1 MGLIRVLLMADT
13 HLGFDLPLR
22 PRIKRRRRG
31 PDFFANF
38 DRALMPALNG
48 DVDAVVHGGD
58 VLYRSK
64 VPPRLVEVAFEPL
77 KRVADAGVP
86 VYLVPGNHERSTVP
100 HGHLAAHPNIHL
112 FDGPRTY
119 KLQTA
124 TGSLA
129 LAGFP
134 FVRNAIRRDFLNRV
148 AQTGWQHMKA
158 NSHVLCIHQ
167 SADGATVGPVGYTF
181 RYADDIIRTAD
192 IPPGFAAVLAGHIH
206 RFQVLKKDLKGKP
219 LNAPVF
225 YPGSI
230 ERTSFAEKDEPKGY
244 LILEFE
250 TRGTAAGTLRNWT
263 FHELPTRPMVQ
274 LDLHAAGMHGPQIR
288 SWIQSR
294 LYEIPAD
301 SVVKLKVHG
310 KISEEAMAV
319 FRAPCLRTLAPE
331 TMNIDAT
338 LVDYTYYR
346 NRRAKRHQS

>member
-1 MGLIRVLLMADT
+1 MGLIRILLIADT
-13 HLGFDLPLR
+13 HLGFDLPFR

-38 DRALMPALNG
+38 ARALMPALRG
-48 DVDAVVHGGD
+48 EVDAVVHGGD

-64 VPPRLVEVAFEPL
+64 VPARLVEMAFEPL
-77 KRVADAGVP
+77 KQVADSGVP
-86 VYLVPGNHERSTVP
+86 VYLVPGNHERSAIP
-100 HGHLAAHPNIHL
+100 HGHLADHPGILL
-112 FDGPRTY
+112 FDRPRTY
-119 KLQTA
+119 HLQTA
-124 TGSLA
+124 GGSLA

-134 FVRNAIRRDFLNRV
+134 FVRSGIRRNFLNQV
-148 AQTGWQHMKA
+148 AQTGWQHTQA
-158 NSHVLCIHQ
+158 DIHVLCIHQ
-167 SADGATVGPVGYTF
+167 SVDGAAVGPVGYTF
-181 RYADDIIRTAD
+181 RYAPDVIGSGD

-206 RFQVLKKDLKGKP
+206 RFQVLQKDLKGMP

-250 TRGTAAGTLRNWT
+250 AGGTAAGTLRNWI
-263 FHELPTRPMVQ
+263 FHELPARPMSQ
-274 LDLHAAGMHGPQIR
+274 LDLNAAAMNGPQIQ

-310 KISEEAMAV
+310 KISAEASAV
-319 FRAPCLRTLAPE
+319 IRAPALRALAPK
-331 TMNIDAT
+331 TMNIDAI
-338 LVDYTYYR
+338 LVDYRYYR
-346 NRRAKRHQS
+346 

>member
-1 MGLIRVLLMADT
+1 MGLIRILLIADT
-13 HLGFDLPLR
+13 HLGFDLPFR

-38 DRALMPALNG
+38 ERALMPALSG
-48 DVDAVVHGGD
+48 QVDAVVHGGD

-64 VPPRLVEVAFEPL
+64 VPARLVEMAFEPL
-77 KRVADAGVP
+77 KQVADSGVP

-100 HGHLAAHPNIHL
+100 HGHLAAHPGIHL
-112 FDGPRTY
+112 FDRPRTY
-119 KLQTA
+119 HLQTA
-124 TGSLA
+124 GGSLA

-134 FVRNAIRRDFLNRV
+134 FVRTGIRKVFLNRL
-148 AQTGWQHMKA
+148 AQTGWQHTQTDTR
-158 NSHVLCIHQ
+158 VLCLHQ
-167 SADGATVGPVGYTF
+167 SVDGAVVGPVGYTF
-181 RYADDIIRTAD
+181 RYAPDVIGSSD

-206 RFQVLKKDLKGKP
+206 RFQVLQKDLKGKL

-250 TRGTAAGTLRNWT
+250 TGATAAGTLRNWS
-263 FHELPTRPMVQ
+263 FHELPARPMRQ
-274 LDLHAAGMHGPQIR
+274 LDLHAAAMNGPQIR

-310 KISEEAMAV
+310 KISAQALAV
-319 FRAPCLRTLAPE
+319 IRAPALRALAPK
-331 TMNIDAT
+331 TMNIDAI
-338 LVDYTYYR
+338 LVDYHYYR
-346 NRRAKRHQS
+346 

>member
-1 MGLIRVLLMADT
+1 MGLIRILLIADT
-13 HLGFDLPLR
+13 HLGYDLPFR

-38 DRALMPALNG
+38 ERALMPALRG
-48 DVDAVVHGGD
+48 EVHAVVHGGD

-64 VPPRLVEVAFEPL
+64 VPARLVEMAFDPL
-77 KRVADAGVP
+77 KQVADSGVP

-112 FDGPRTY
+112 FDRPRTY
-119 KLQTA
+119 HLQTA
-124 TGSLA
+124 SGSLA

-134 FVRNAIRRDFLNRV
+134 FVRSGIRKDFLNRV
-148 AQTGWQHMKA
+148 AQTGWQYSQA
-158 NSHVLCIHQ
+158 DTHVLCIHQ
-167 SADGATVGPVGYTF
+167 SVDGAVVGPVGYTF
-181 RYADDIIRTAD
+181 RYARDVIRTSD

-206 RFQVLKKDLKGKP
+206 RFQVLQKDLKGAT

-244 LILEFE
+244 LTLEFE
-250 TRGTAAGTLRNWT
+250 TGATAAGTLRNWA
-263 FHELPTRPMVQ
+263 FHELPARPMSQ
-274 LDLHAAGMHGPQIR
+274 LDLHAAAMNGPQIQ

-294 LYEIPAD
+294 LYQIPAD

-310 KISEEAMAV
+310 KISAEALSV
-319 FRAPCLRTLAPE
+319 IRAPALRALAPSS
-331 TMNIDAT
+331 MNIDAT
-338 LVDYTYYR
+338 LVDYNHYR
-346 NRRAKRHQS
+346 KRR